1 MVEKGFVDT
10 LIKTLEYRY
19 GDKGVVIRANDRYTL
34 GIPDVICFAYMDPTI
49 AIEAKQIQPLM
60 PDPFRKGRRIGQMLE
75 HPFMGPQISML
86 RRLEAAGVDAFGLVR
101 ASLDTAF
108 RIQPSD
114 LPAKTGN
121 FTFEELVKIGR
132 PIHRREGLWRFW
144 EYEHDQVSGPGHRDD
159 PRD

>member
-1 MVEKGFVDT
+1 MAEKSFVDA
-10 LIKTLEYRY
+10 LIVTFDRYRP
-19 GDKGVVIRANDRYTL
+19 GAVVLRSSDRYTL
-34 GIPDVICFAYMDPTI
+34 GVPDLLCWAKGLPSI
-49 AIEAKQIQPLM
+49 AIEAKQISPLM
-60 PDPFRKGRRIGQMLE
+60 DNPFRKGRRIGQMLE

-86 RRLEAAGVDAFGLVR
+86 RRLEAQGVEAFGLVR

-121 FTFEELVKIGR
+121 FTHEELVKIGR
-132 PIHRREGLWRFW
+132 PVHRREGLWRFW
-144 EYEHDQVSGPGHRDD
+144 EHEHDQVPGPGHRDD